1 MSTSKNRQDL
11 VDLIAAQ
18 ADISKAAA
26 EIALTTFIDT
36 ITDTLAD
43 GGKVAIVNF
52 GSFES
57 TQRKARTGRNPR
69 TGEEMKIPAWV
80 IAKFKAGKRLKDA
93 VNKGE

>member
-11 VDLIAAQ
+11 VDLIAVK
-18 ADISKAAA
+18 ADISKTIA
-26 EIALTTFIDT
+26 EIALTAVVDT

-52 GSFES
+52 GSFETS
-57 TQRKARTGRNPR
+57 QRKARVGRNPR
-69 TGEEMKIPAWV
+69 TGEEMKIPASV

-93 VNKGE
+93 VNK